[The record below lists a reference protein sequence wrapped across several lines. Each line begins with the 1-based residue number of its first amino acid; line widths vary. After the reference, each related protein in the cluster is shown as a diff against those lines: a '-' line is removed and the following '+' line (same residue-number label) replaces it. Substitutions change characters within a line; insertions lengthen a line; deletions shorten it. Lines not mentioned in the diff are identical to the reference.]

1 MVWQWIH
8 LVTKGAQWEYLEK
21 YLKIFWYTQDLFCYI
36 VQIFCIL
43 VWRLHKTDFIT
54 SIMAIVAKMFF
65 QHRYLM
71 IKVSHANLV
80 PVPQTYK
87 RLKDYINQTNYSC
100 NWSPDHMSI
109 KRYKI
114 EKSHFYKTLDFRN
127 YLFLLSKQVKTD
139 AGTEWNIHRLRSLT

>member
-8 LVTKGAQWEYLEK
+8 LVTKGAQWKYLEK

-87 RLKDYINQTNYSC
+87 RLKDYINQTNYSTVAIGHQIIC
-100 NWSPDHMSI
+100 
-109 KRYKI
+109 
-114 EKSHFYKTLDFRN
+114 
-127 YLFLLSKQVKTD
+127 
-139 AGTEWNIHRLRSLT
+139 RLRDTKLKRAIFTRPWTFGRTQLSISFIKTS

>member
-1 MVWQWIH
+1 
-8 LVTKGAQWEYLEK
+8 
-21 YLKIFWYTQDLFCYI
+21 
-36 VQIFCIL
+36 
-43 VWRLHKTDFIT
+43 
-54 SIMAIVAKMFF
+54 MAIVAKMFF

-114 EKSHFYKTLDFRN
+114 EKSHFYKTLDFR
-127 YLFLLSKQVKTD
+127 
-139 AGTEWNIHRLRSLT
+139 